1 MTAHVPF
8 TPLWWHSST
17 NSSVAPH
24 FLQGRVYI
32 AAKVPHSLALLVS
45 PHFLALCQT
54 RPSLH
59 PHGSPSAMLS
69 PATLDHPTFP
79 EDASLSYASLLL
91 QVSLPLGSVLYQL
104 GRANLYP
111 LPLLNSV
118 PVLNCQSV
126 QDTLCTSLCSLC
138 PHLPYTCPPPGGTSL
153 RAVSSASSPVPG
165 TCQVLSKRLLNMQ
178 L

>member
-8 TPLWWHSST
+8 TPLWWRSCT

-54 RPSLH
+54 RPSRH

-91 QVSLPLGSVLYQL
+91 QVSLPLQVSSTSWVGQIST
-104 GRANLYP
+104 P
-111 LPLLNSV
+111 PLLNSV
-118 PVLNCQSV
+118 PVLNCQSGR
-126 QDTLCTSLCSLC
+126 DTLCTSLCLLC
-138 PHLPYTCPPPGGTSL
+138 PHLPYTCPPPGGASL

-165 TCQVLSKRLLNMQ
+165 TCRVLSKRLLNTQ

>member
-8 TPLWWHSST
+8 TPLWWRSCT

-54 RPSLH
+54 RPSRH

-104 GRANLYP
+104 GQANLYP
-111 LPLLNSV
+111 PPSKLGPCAQLPEWPGHTLYKPLLAV
-118 PVLNCQSV
+118 PSSPL
-126 QDTLCTSLCSLC
+126 
-138 PHLPYTCPPPGGTSL
+138 HLP
-153 RAVSSASSPVPG
+153 SSGRCLAQGS
-165 TCQVLSKRLLNMQ
+165 VLSIQPSPGHLPGAQ
-178 L
+178 